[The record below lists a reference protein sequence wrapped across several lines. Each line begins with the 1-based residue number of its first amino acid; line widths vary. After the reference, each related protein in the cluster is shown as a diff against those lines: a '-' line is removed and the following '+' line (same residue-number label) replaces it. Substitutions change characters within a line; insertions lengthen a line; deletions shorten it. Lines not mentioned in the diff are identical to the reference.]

1 VSCQKNFFSQTGSSA
16 CTACAAGSFTDGE
29 GFSSCKQCDAGFFYE
44 DDTCKVCPKNT
55 ISRSSGQIQ
64 CDACSQGRY
73 TENIGATLCINCGF
87 GTFRGQQQDSCVQC
101 PQNMYA
107 ERNASVVCTLC
118 PVGTHQPVVGST
130 GCIACT
136 GGATNVEPGT
146 SCNLKPIV
154 NSEASLI
161 LSPATY
167 GLYMSASF
175 GLFWYYR
182 IGINS
187 LLVMALII
195 IDSVGNII
203 YFLIEPFLYSFLG
216 AAYAFFSFLTV
227 LCLVGHDLNVLLG
240 PFPLYIWAKSTS
252 DAILAPSKKLLSLQE
267 WNMVDGNGKFK
278 ILLRCFGGL
287 FIGLL
292 PFIAS
297 SILIGFAALVFSL
310 RNIKVI
316 ICGLA
321 VYSTFAIV
329 VRPVEN
335 WFCETIMSQAPPGSY
350 LMNVENHEPYTRR
363 IIQIY
368 STHLLVQNL
377 PCLFLLGLNAMSF
390 KSLSG
395 FGYFKLGVAVIVA
408 LYGLYFVLAY
418 NQTCSRCLNKKSEN
432 KDTEIVKVKVHT
444 SAVAQDETTT
454 PPPPEDAFSK
464 PSPDDDDDDPQH
476 KHLKKR
482 LSPKTSK
489 ADLMKD
495 VKKKNPETT
504 DSKDDPNRS
513 STKKPEESNKPK
525 ASKKAAAAGDD
536 AKSNNSVKK
545 SGT

>member
-1 VSCQKNFFSQTGSSA
+1 
-16 CTACAAGSFTDGE
+16 
-29 GFSSCKQCDAGFFYE
+29 
-44 DDTCKVCPKNT
+44 
-55 ISRSSGQIQ
+55 
-64 CDACSQGRY
+64 
-73 TENIGATLCINCGF
+73 
-87 GTFRGQQQDSCVQC
+87 
-101 PQNMYA
+101 
-107 ERNASVVCTLC
+107 
-118 PVGTHQPVVGST
+118 VVGST

-545 SGT
+545 SGTTKALVDESKSSSPAPKKPSAKRDGSKTDVSSPAKPKKAASPGDESSPKPKKSPSPAGGDESKTNSSDPAKKKKKKQSSGASKPDGPPKPKPGSGGSSDKLTAQFTFGSIQ